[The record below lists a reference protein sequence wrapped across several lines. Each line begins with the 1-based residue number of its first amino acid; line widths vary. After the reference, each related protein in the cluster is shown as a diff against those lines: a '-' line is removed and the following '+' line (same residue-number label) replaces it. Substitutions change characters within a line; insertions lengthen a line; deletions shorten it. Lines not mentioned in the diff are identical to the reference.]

1 MRINSIVN
9 RYIFKEMIPP
19 FIINLVFFTFVFLMT
34 KILDIT
40 KLIVNYKISI
50 SSVLLMLVCSVP
62 YFLVFVIP
70 MSVMLAV
77 LLIFLRLSN
86 DNEIV
91 ALKTGGMSIYG
102 LLPPVLFFCLFGVL
116 LTGLMSIYRYPWG
129 RQSLKEITYE
139 VAASHIDVG
148 FKERTFND
156 SFDGVMLYMNKVDL
170 KNKKLVDVFIEDK
183 RTDNIVSTVVAP
195 NGKLF
200 SEQDKLVFHLRLY
213 DGTINQVDLE
223 SRSVHSINFDT
234 YDIRLDLKKTVS
246 SGKRGPKDEKEMSLI
261 ELRRYMKDAK
271 VKDAQYY
278 VTLIE
283 FHKKFSIPFA
293 CLALGILAVP
303 LGIQS
308 KSVKRSAGLSLGL
321 ICFLLYYFMLA
332 AVRVFGETGAY
343 PPVIGM
349 WVPNIVMGGL
359 GLFLLVRI
367 ANERPI
373 KINAF
378 LRFFKMIYKKI
389 SPKKMN
395 S

>member
-1 MRINSIVN
+1 
-9 RYIFKEMIPP
+9 MIPP
-19 FIINLVFFTFVFLMT
+19 FIVNLVFFTFVFLMT
-34 KILDIT
+34 KILKIT
-40 KLIVNYKISI
+40 TLIVNYKISI
-50 SSVLLMLVCSVP
+50 SSVLLMLACSVP

-102 LLPPVLFFCLFGVL
+102 LLPPVLFFCLFGIL
-116 LTGLMSIYRYPWG
+116 LTGLMSIYGYPWG

-183 RTDNIVSTVVAP
+183 RTDNVVNTVVAP

-200 SEQDKLVFHLRLY
+200 SEPDKLVFHLRLF

-246 SGKRGPKDEKEMSLI
+246 SEKRGPKDEKEMSLF
-261 ELRRYMKDAK
+261 ELRRYIKDAK

-303 LGIQS
+303 LGVQS
-308 KSVKRSAGLSLGL
+308 KSAKRSTGLCLGL
-321 ICFLLYYFMLA
+321 ICFLLYYLMLA

-367 ANERPI
+367 ANERPV
-373 KINAF
+373 KINSF
-378 LRFFKMIYKKI
+378 LRFFKMIYKKT
-389 SPKKMN
+389 SPKNTKN
-395 S
+395 K